1 MEATMS
7 VPVSAASSGPEG
19 GGLTKPK
26 LRGVS
31 HEAAFYAALGAG
43 IAMISLAKTL
53 RTGLAL
59 GVFALSLTTM
69 FGISALY
76 HRPTWGPAAR
86 KLMRQLD
93 HCGIFLLI
101 AGTYTPICL
110 LVLPESNGLFLLKAV
125 WLGAGAG
132 ILQSIFWVHAPK
144 PVTAGICIALGW
156 LVVKDFP
163 VLWQHLGPTGCFLM
177 FLGGLFYTVGGIA
190 YGSRRPNPVPGVFG
204 YHEVFHALVVAAA
217 MSHYAMILRV
227 ARGL

>member
-1 MEATMS
+1 MSESTMS
-7 VPVSAASSGPEG
+7 VSSAASGPEG
-19 GGLTKPK
+19 IGLTKPT

-43 IAMISLAKTL
+43 IVMISLARTL

-76 HRPTWGPAAR
+76 HRPTWGPEAR
-86 KLMRQLD
+86 KLMRKLD

-101 AGTYTPICL
+101 AGTYTPVCL
-110 LVLPESNGLFLLKAV
+110 LVLPEAIGLYLLKAV

-156 LVVKDFP
+156 FVVKDFG
-163 VLWQHLGPTGCFLM
+163 VLWQHLGSTGCALL
-177 FLGGLFYTVGGIA
+177 FLGGLFYTAGAIA

-217 MSHYAMILRV
+217 ISHYAMILRV